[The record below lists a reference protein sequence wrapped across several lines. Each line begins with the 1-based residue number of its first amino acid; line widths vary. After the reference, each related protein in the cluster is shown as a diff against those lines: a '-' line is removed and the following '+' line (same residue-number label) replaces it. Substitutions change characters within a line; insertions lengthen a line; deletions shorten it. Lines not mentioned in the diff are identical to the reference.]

1 MTTEEFIRLDTER
14 LSALSSEQ
22 LANMMGNPDL
32 SAYKDK
38 AETTDFSDFFL
49 HPWTTK
55 AILDPIITDLPSIN
69 ILELGSGNGA
79 NGRTLCRLID
89 PKPTQHVHLVHL
101 DLYDKSI
108 EEAISRN
115 KEFTKANNNF
125 TYQGIQAD
133 LRSPTTQKKL
143 IKLLRN
149 KFNIIFSIKFLHNT
163 PLKVARKL
171 AEFLS
176 VICSKHGIFILQCY
190 GDSGWTT
197 ESRYAIKR
205 LLGKGYPN
213 SGFLDRLIAR
223 RLLKAVGFRLIYR
236 SEHRANPNQAYNHFQ
251 MKRYD
256 YYFQKQ

>member
-1 MTTEEFIRLDTER
+1 
-14 LSALSSEQ
+14 
-22 LANMMGNPDL
+22 MMGNPDL

-38 AETTDFSDFFL
+38 VETTDFSDFFL

-55 AILDPIITDLPSIN
+55 AILDPLITDLSSIN

-89 PKPTQHVHLVHL
+89 PKPTQHIHLVHL
-101 DLYDKSI
+101 DLYDKNI

-115 KEFTKANNNF
+115 KELAKANNNF

-149 KFNIIFSIKFLHNT
+149 QFNIIFSIKFLHNT
-163 PLKVARKL
+163 PLKVSRKL
-171 AEFLS
+171 AKFLS
-176 VICSKHGIFILQCY
+176 VICSKQGIFVLQCY
-190 GDSGWTT
+190 GDCGWTT

>member
-1 MTTEEFIRLDTER
+1 
-14 LSALSSEQ
+14 
-22 LANMMGNPDL
+22 MMGNPDL

-55 AILDPIITDLPSIN
+55 AILDPLITDLPSIN

-89 PKPTQHVHLVHL
+89 PKPAQHIHLAHL
-101 DLYDKSI
+101 DLYDKNI

-133 LRSPTTQKKL
+133 LLSSTTQKKL
-143 IKLLRN
+143 TKLLHN
-149 KFNIIFSIKFLHNT
+149 QFNIIFSIKFLHNT
-163 PLKVARKL
+163 PLKVSRTL

-176 VICSKHGIFILQCY
+176 AICSKQGIFILQCY
-190 GDSGWTT
+190 GVCGWTR
-197 ESRYAIKR
+197 EARYAVKR

-213 SGFLDRLIAR
+213 SGLLDRLIAR

-236 SEHRANPNQAYNHFQ
+236 SEYRANLNESYNHFQ

>member
-1 MTTEEFIRLDTER
+1 MTTEELIRLDTER
-14 LSALSSEQ
+14 LSALSSER
-22 LANMMGNPDL
+22 LADIMGNPDL

-55 AILDPIITDLPSIN
+55 AILDPLITDLPSIN

-89 PKPTQHVHLVHL
+89 PKPTQHIHLVHL
-101 DLYDKSI
+101 DLYDKNI

-133 LRSPTTQKKL
+133 LRSPTTQKQL
-143 IKLLRN
+143 IILLHN
-149 KFNIIFSIKFLHNT
+149 QFNIIFSIKFLHNT
-163 PLKVARKL
+163 PLKVSRKL

-176 VICSKHGIFILQCY
+176 VICSKQGIFVLQCY
-190 GDSGWTT
+190 GDCGWTI
-197 ESRYAIKR
+197 EAKYAVKR
-205 LLGKGYPN
+205 LLGKGYSN

-236 SEHRANPNQAYNHFQ
+236 SGYRGNLNQSYDHFQ

>member
-1 MTTEEFIRLDTER
+1 MTPEEFIKLDTER
-14 LSALSSEQ
+14 LSALSAEQ
-22 LANMMGNPDL
+22 LADIMGNPDL

-55 AILDPIITDLPSIN
+55 YILDPLITDLPSIN

-89 PKPTQHVHLVHL
+89 PKPTQHIHLVHL
-101 DLYDKSI
+101 DLYDKNI

-115 KEFTKANNNF
+115 KVFAKANNNF

-143 IKLLRN
+143 IKLLHN
-149 KFNIIFSIKFLHNT
+149 QFNIIFSIKFLHNT
-163 PLKVARKL
+163 PLKVSRKL

-176 VICSKHGIFILQCY
+176 AICSKQGIFVLQCY
-190 GDSGWTT
+190 GVCGWIIET
-197 ESRYAIKR
+197 RYAVKR

-236 SEHRANPNQAYNHFQ
+236 SEHRANPNKAYNHFH

>member
-1 MTTEEFIRLDTER
+1 MTTEELIRLDTER

-55 AILDPIITDLPSIN
+55 AILDPLITDLPSIN

-89 PKPTQHVHLVHL
+89 PKPTQHIHLVHL
-101 DLYDKSI
+101 DLYDKNI

-115 KEFTKANNNF
+115 KELAKANNNF

-143 IKLLRN
+143 IKLLHN
-149 KFNIIFSIKFLHNT
+149 QFNIIFSIKFLHNT
-163 PLKVARKL
+163 PLKVSRKL

-176 VICSKHGIFILQCY
+176 VICSKQGIFVLQCY
-190 GDSGWTT
+190 GDCGWTV
-197 ESRYAIKR
+197 EARYAVKR

-236 SEHRANPNQAYNHFQ
+236 SEYRGNLNNSYDHFQ